1 MGSISNSTG
10 PSAPKPNFDVGASF
24 ERSAMAQQRLEK
36 MADEAGNVGFFG
48 RVGDFF
54 VPSRAEKREHKM
66 ESLRNASQ
74 LINQIREAMVRAVE
88 QMSRG

>member
-10 PSAPKPNFDVGASF
+10 PAAPKPNFDVGASF
-24 ERSAMAQQRLEK
+24 ERSAIAQQRLEK
-36 MADEAGNVGFFG
+36 LAEDTGSVGFFG

-54 VPSRAEKREHKM
+54 VPSRVEKREHKM

-74 LINQIREAMVRAVE
+74 LINQIREAMVKAIE
-88 QMSRG
+88 QMSRV